1 MIISMVIRGLP
12 FGGRIDRLAA
22 LSDPCFGNSIMSAPD
37 HDQKPDD
44 KDDER
49 RFRAGKEV
57 AEQIWREQQLTNSRM
72 MWNLTFQSFMLAAF
86 ILTFGQNND
95 VRFALALRLV
105 ICLAGFLVALVTRWS
120 VVASQNQRD
129 FLKGVWSALYPEP
142 DHYAYPRPF
151 AEYQHSLLG
160 RRAPAEILSV
170 LMSLW
175 VFFFGLAIAAYCY
188 LRTGIVWFE

>member
-1 MIISMVIRGLP
+1 MVKLTGWPRSPTGF
-12 FGGRIDRLAA
+12 FG
-22 LSDPCFGNSIMSAPD
+22 SSIMSISD
-37 HDQKPDD
+37 DDQKPGD

-72 MWNLTFQSFMLAAF
+72 TWNLTFQSFMLAAF

-95 VRFALALRLV
+95 ARFGLALRLV
-105 ICLAGFLVALVTRWS
+105 ICVAGFFVALVTRWS
-120 VVASQNQRD
+120 VIASQNQRD
-129 FLKGVWSALYPEP
+129 FLKGIWSGLYPTP
-142 DHYAYPRPF
+142 DLYAYPRPF

-160 RRAPAEILSV
+160 RRAPAKILSA

-175 VFFFGLAIAAYCY
+175 LVFFVLAIAAYFY
-188 LRTGIVWFE
+188 LRTAVVWFE